1 MEVAF
6 FYVEKMKKQTP
17 KKQKGEAIG
26 QRKINGEILDVA
38 AVAEWLGVP
47 QGMIRARVAR
57 QQIPYRKW
65 GGRIIFRSSEVDQYF
80 KQLEGVSVD
89 EALANERARREKVA

>member
-6 FYVEKMKKQTP
+6 FYVEKMKKQPP
-17 KKQKGEAIG
+17 KKQKGQAIG

-38 AVAEWLGVP
+38 AVADWLGVP

-65 GGRIIFRSSEVDQYF
+65 GGRVIFIRREVTQY
-80 KQLEGVSVD
+80 LEELDGVSVE
-89 EALANERARREKVA
+89 EALENERARRGEAA

>member
-1 MEVAF
+1 MKVAF
-6 FYVEKMKKQTP
+6 FYVEKMKKQPP
-17 KKQKGEAIG
+17 KKQKGQAIG

-38 AVAEWLGVP
+38 AVADWLGVP

-65 GGRIIFRSSEVDQYF
+65 GGRILFRRSEVIRYLEA
-80 KQLEGVSVD
+80 LEGVSVE
-89 EALANERARREKVA
+89 EALANENARREKVA